1 MYNLEVTSKA
11 LQLEKQREREMKKAR
26 EDMYEEKNKVSC
38 LKKTFHM
45 NGFSG
50 GKDVLGEK
58 EETGRGKAASDKSS
72 EEEKAAKTGESG
84 RQHCGGRGGE

>member
-1 MYNLEVTSKA
+1 MFNLEVTSKA

-38 LKKTFHM
+38 FKKKHM

>member
-1 MYNLEVTSKA
+1 M
-11 LQLEKQREREMKKAR
+11 QRSTQVKDRLSAA
-26 EDMYEEKNKVSC
+26 NA
-38 LKKTFHM
+38 KKTFLI